1 MKHSPVTKHV
11 SGVATM
17 VAGSFLVIGA
27 VLLVNRLAQ
36 GPEQQDLGA
45 ERQVTFERKEQ
56 PPPPPKPKEQP
67 QPRPQRNTRQPPSPL
82 VGLDTALSGLD
93 VGIPAFST
101 EDLDSLG
108 SDLLNAEGGVMTDDT
123 VDQPPQPTFRAPM
136 QYPPSARARGVE
148 GYVVLSVLIGV
159 TGEVQKVKVVE
170 SEPQGVF
177 EQVAQQGVQQWEF
190 QPARYNG
197 QAVRAWAKQRVRF
210 NLRG

>member
-1 MKHSPVTKHV
+1 MKQNALTKHL

-17 VAGSFLVIGA
+17 VGGSFLVIGA
-27 VLLVNRLAQ
+27 VLLVNRFAQ
-36 GPEQQDLGA
+36 GPDKQDLEA
-45 ERQVTFERKEQ
+45 DRQVTFERKEQ

-67 QPRPQRNTRQPPSPL
+67 QPRQQRNTRQAPSPL

-101 EDLDSLG
+101 EDLNSLG

-136 QYPPSARARGVE
+136 QYPPSARARGIE
-148 GYVVLSVLIGV
+148 GYVVLSLLIGV
-159 TGEVQKVKVVE
+159 TGEVQNVKVVE
-170 SEPQGVF
+170 SEPQGMF
-177 EQVAQQGVQQWEF
+177 EEVAQQGVQQWEF

-210 NLRG
+210 NLSG